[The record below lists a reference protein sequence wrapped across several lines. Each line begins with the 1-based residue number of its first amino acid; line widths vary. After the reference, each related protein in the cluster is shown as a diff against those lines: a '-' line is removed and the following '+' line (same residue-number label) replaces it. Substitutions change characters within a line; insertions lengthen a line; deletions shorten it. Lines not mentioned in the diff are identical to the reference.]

1 MKLGFYPRLYR
12 VQHVVVVGAE
22 GLPREPPRLAA
33 GGLGSQASSG
43 GRHHPSSLL
52 GTGVLTGHILGGDE
66 PLLRPVL
73 GRELGEGGEARVLSP
88 HPRPGLHRAS
98 LPPPDQVQYEL
109 DCCQCFSVVICTQ
122 RNIGRST
129 SIHFIVS

>member
-1 MKLGFYPRLYR
+1 MNRLDW
-12 VQHVVVVGAE
+12 
-22 GLPREPPRLAA
+22 
-33 GGLGSQASSG
+33 
-43 GRHHPSSLL
+43 LL
-52 GTGVLTGHILGGDE
+52 GALAPKRPPEGAITLPLFWEQWVLTGHILGGDE

-88 HPRPGLHRAS
+88 HPRPGRHRAS
-98 LPPPDQVQYEL
+98 LPPDQVQYEL
-109 DCCQCFSVVICTQ
+109 DCVNVSVSRYAQ